1 MIFSLS
7 RSFQTDD
14 NNSIF
19 IHIRSPNYY
28 CRNLSGQ
35 VYKHVSSIGSG
46 AGVGVVVVVGGL
58 SVEKQVRD
66 SNQSEASLG
75 SRDRSLGQ

>member
-1 MIFSLS
+1 M
-7 RSFQTDD
+7 T
-14 NNSIF
+14 NSIF
-19 IHIRSPNYY
+19 IHIRSSNS
-28 CRNLSGQ
+28 CTKLSVQ

-66 SNQSEASLG
+66 NNQSEASLG
-75 SRDRSLGQ
+75 SRDRGLGQ